1 MNRLW
6 IKLHLE
12 ILDDPKMGRLSDRLW
27 RRCVEFFLLAGK
39 ADGNTGRLPTVP
51 EMAWALRADEQELV
65 TELEALAKVGIVRL
79 EGADWMVVNFE
90 KRQKSESYERV
101 KRFKARHS
109 NGENNGDSNGKNND
123 DETPSSYSYSL
134 SYSLSEEG
142 GVGEGAAVYQKYER
156 EFGALTPMI
165 TDAIEDACKT
175 YPAEWVPEAMEIAV
189 KANKRSWKYVEGILK
204 NCKAMNI
211 RPSLSAKEKSNGN
224 NGTGNHKS
232 TGKTETPV
240 YTPADRAAAERIKK
254 RRGSMPAV

>member
-65 TELEALAKVGIVRL
+65 TELEALARVGIVRL

-101 KRFKARHS
+101 KRFKALRS
-109 NGENNGDSNGKNND
+109 NGDSNGNSNGKNND
-123 DETPSSYSYSL
+123 DETPSSYSL

-142 GVGEGAAVYQKYER
+142 GVGEGAVFQKYES

-165 TDAIEDACKT
+165 ADAIQDACKT

-232 TGKTETPV
+232 TGNGEAPV
-240 YTPADRAAAERIKK
+240 YTNADRAVAERIKK
-254 RRGSMPAV
+254 RRGSVPVV